1 MNELCAELDGDVRR
15 QVVGVNPSADSV
27 AGLDQGH
34 PQARAREQA
43 SGGKS
48 GHSCPDDQHIDGS
61 AHSWVSFC
69 HMRIIRQSSFAAV
82 PWKNGGGVTREA
94 IRVPPHGDPFDWR
107 VSLAQIDTDGP
118 FSDFA
123 GYIRFM
129 VLLKGAGVV
138 LKFAGGPAPRI
149 RELREIGDMQEFDG
163 GVGAHCELVNGPCVD
178 LNLMVSKNLRGVR
191 TRVESLREARSFTVA
206 NHESMLVFPIDAEIT
221 LAGDA
226 STEQLAPWDLAVLS
240 GRRQRDVKI
249 VATGCEEG
257 SAAARL
263 FVAVLPGV

>member
-1 MNELCAELDGDVRR
+1 
-15 QVVGVNPSADSV
+15 
-27 AGLDQGH
+27 
-34 PQARAREQA
+34 
-43 SGGKS
+43 
-48 GHSCPDDQHIDGS
+48 
-61 AHSWVSFC
+61 
-69 HMRIIRQSSFAAV
+69 MRIIRQSSFAAA

-94 IRVPPHGDPFDWR
+94 IRVPPHGDSFDWR
-107 VSLAQIDTDGP
+107 VSLAQIDAAGP
-118 FSDFA
+118 FSEFA

-129 VLLKGAGVV
+129 VLLKGAGVA

-163 GVGAHCELVNGPCVD
+163 GVAAHCELVDGPCVD

-191 TRVESLREARSFTVA
+191 TRVESLRGARSLTVGS
-206 NHESMLVFPIDAEIT
+206 HESMLLFPIDARIT
-221 LAGDA
+221 LASDG

-240 GRRQRDVKI
+240 GRRERDVKI
-249 VATGCEEG
+249 VATGCDEG